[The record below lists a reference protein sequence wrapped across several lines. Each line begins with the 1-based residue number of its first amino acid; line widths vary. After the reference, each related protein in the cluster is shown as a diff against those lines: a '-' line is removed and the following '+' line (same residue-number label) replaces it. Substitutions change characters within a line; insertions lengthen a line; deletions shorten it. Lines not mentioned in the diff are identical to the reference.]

1 MPRHSSARRPYNPHL
16 RHAFI
21 ETAENQIRDGTPP
34 EAKQT
39 LNRLIRLGYSRQE
52 AVEKIAGV
60 IAEETYYILHD
71 QRKFDE
77 ERYVARLQELT

>member
-1 MPRHSSARRPYNPHL
+1 MPRHPSSRRSYNPHL
-16 RHAFI
+16 KHTLMK
-21 ETAENQIRDGTPP
+21 TAENQIRDGTLP

-39 LNRLIRLGYSRQE
+39 LDRLLSLGYSRQE

-60 IAEETYYILHD
+60 IAEETYYILRD

-77 ERYVARLQELT
+77 EQYVSRLQELA